1 MTRITEFDRLY
12 RRKIRAA
19 GVTGS
24 VVRMQTKPLGPGT
37 IRVISHVT
45 VENETNAYTLLRI
58 GISNL
63 GELYPLDELTTPAAG
78 ELATCHE
85 DHVLGDGDRFYAD
98 LTGTTDGDVLV
109 LVVTGWEMK
118 HK

>member
-1 MTRITEFDRLY
+1 MTDLYQFDRLY
-12 RRKIRAA
+12 RRKIRAT

-24 VVRMQTKPLGPGT
+24 VVRMQTNPLGPGK
-37 IRVISHVT
+37 IRVLSHVT

-58 GISNL
+58 GITNL
-63 GELYPLDELTTPAAG
+63 GEVYPLDELTAPALG

-85 DHVLGDGDRFYAD
+85 DHLLGDGDRFYAD
-98 LTGTTDGDVLV
+98 LTGTTDDDVLV
-109 LVVTGWEMK
+109 MVVTGWEMK